1 MRIDFFKFQGT
12 GNDFIFIDNRAAELA
27 LSKAQIAFLCHRRY
41 GIGADGLGLLTTVTE
56 GDFALSY
63 YNADGASG
71 SLCGNGSRCAVAFAH
86 LLGIQKATYTFKAFD
101 GWHTAYR
108 HANGIEMSFHT
119 IYLKDIQRFGEGYFL
134 DTGSPHYVRFLDTE
148 TAFQQS
154 DIRIQ
159 GPEIRYNKAWF
170 PEGVNVH
177 FVWEKADNY
186 LLAKTYERGVE
197 AETLSC
203 GSGAVAMAALYGLRQ
218 KKQGPQSIRV
228 QTEGGILHVRYDL
241 QQTLLNSVTLQ
252 GAAEFVFQGH
262 LILPA
267 I

>member
-1 MRIDFFKFQGT
+1 MRIDFSKFQGT
-12 GNDFIFIDNRAAELA
+12 GNDFIFIDNRTAG
-27 LSKAQIAFLCHRRY
+27 LSFSSAQIAFLCHRRY
-41 GIGADGLGLLTTVTE
+41 GIGADGLGLLAAVTG

-63 YNADGASG
+63 YNSDGAPG

-86 LLGIQKATYTFKAFD
+86 LLGIQKAVYTFKAFD

-108 HANGIEMSFHT
+108 HANDIQMSFHT
-119 IYLKDIQRFGEGYFL
+119 IYLKNIQRFGKGYFL
-134 DTGSPHYVRFLDTE
+134 DTGSPHYVCFLETQ

-154 DIRIQ
+154 DILTEGRS
-159 GPEIRYNKAWF
+159 IRYNKEWF
-170 PEGVNVH
+170 SEGANVH
-177 FVWEKADNY
+177 FVWEKADNC

-203 GSGAVAMAALYGLRQ
+203 GSGAVAMAAIYGLRQ
-218 KKQGPQSIRV
+218 KKQGQQSIRI
-228 QTEGGILHVRYDL
+228 QTQGGILSVRYNL
-241 QQTLLNSVTLQ
+241 QQEILNSVTLQ

-267 I
+267 L